1 MTKTKI
7 IVEDTEDNLET
18 EEPFDLVPPETHY
31 LSTRYVVKIP
41 VTDRHLQ
48 DRWELRK
55 HAAHM
60 VERALGDEVQ
70 VTSLKVRKPH
80 LLRKSYAR
88 MRGQVPCARAYVTI
102 KF

>member
-7 IVEDTEDNLET
+7 AVKDIEDTTPGEET
-18 EEPFDLVPPETHY
+18 FDLIPPETHY
-31 LSTRYVVKIP
+31 LSTKYMVRIP
-41 VTDRHLQ
+41 VTDQHLR

-55 HAAHM
+55 HAAHL
-60 VERALGDEVQ
+60 VERSLGDEVQ
-70 VTSLKVRKPH
+70 VTALKVRKPH

-88 MRGQVPCARAYVTI
+88 LRGQVPCARAYVTI

>member
-1 MTKTKI
+1 MAKTKI
-7 IVEDTEDNLET
+7 KVIDNQDVEEQAET
-18 EEPFDLVPPETHY
+18 FDLVPPETHY
-31 LSTRYVVKIP
+31 LSTRYMVKIP

-55 HAAHM
+55 HATHM

-80 LLRKSYAR
+80 LLRKSLAR
-88 MRGQVPCARAYVTI
+88 LRGQVPCARAYVTI

>member
-7 IVEDTEDNLET
+7 IVEDTEDTTLGQDT
-18 EEPFDLVPPETHY
+18 FDLVPPETHY
-31 LSTRYVVKIP
+31 LSTRYMVKIP

-55 HAAHM
+55 HAAHL

-80 LLRKSYAR
+80 LLGKSYAR
-88 MRGQVPCARAYVTI
+88 LRGQVPCARAYVTI